1 MTIQFLVTFNFS
13 WKYCLAI
20 NIFQKKKLVE
30 GVTKYKTSKNIFGKE
45 NNMHLLAQAKKNL
58 SRHSD
63 IFPFHC
69 VFLKPK

>member
-1 MTIQFLVTFNFS
+1 MEILSSYKHFP
-13 WKYCLAI
+13 
-20 NIFQKKKLVE
+20 KKKLVE
-30 GVTKYKTSKNIFGKE
+30 GVTKYKTSQNIFGKE

-69 VFLKPK
+69 VFLKPKLDSISYW